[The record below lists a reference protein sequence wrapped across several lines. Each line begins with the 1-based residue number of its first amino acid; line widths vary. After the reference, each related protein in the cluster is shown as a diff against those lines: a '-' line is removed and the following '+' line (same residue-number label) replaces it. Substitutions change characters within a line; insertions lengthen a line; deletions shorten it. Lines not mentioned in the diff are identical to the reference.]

1 MNHIRHVETS
11 RELWRKEE
19 MKSFYILPLLAFL
32 LNCHVHGSHSGLA
45 YASNPVPPAVYS
57 DSHRAVCRMRPNTG
71 LASGMPRVYGH
82 ILFTQSGPKDK
93 LSVTFRLYGLP
104 VSSQQPRA
112 LHIHEYGD
120 LSKGC
125 GSTGGHYNPLGV
137 NHPQHPGDFGNFVPV
152 NGKIR
157 HSQDSN
163 ATLFGTLSILG
174 RSVVIHEGQDDLGK
188 GGNVASLLNG
198 NAGGRLA
205 CCVIG
210 VGNPQ
215 I

>member
-1 MNHIRHVETS
+1 MFCQG
-11 RELWRKEE
+11 KEE

-32 LNCHVHGSHSGLA
+32 LSWHVHFCGSRSGLA
-45 YASNPVPPAVYS
+45 YASNPVSPSVNS
-57 DSHRAVCRMRPNTG
+57 NSLRAVCRMRPNTQ
-71 LASGMPRVYGH
+71 LSPGMPRVYGH
-82 ILFTQSGPKDK
+82 VFFNQSGPKEK

-104 VSSQQPRA
+104 VYSQQPRA
-112 LHIHEYGD
+112 MHIHEYGD

-157 HSQDSN
+157 HSLDSS
-163 ATLFGTLSILG
+163 ATLFGRLSILG
-174 RSVVIHEGQDDLGK
+174 RSVVIHEGEDDLGR
-188 GGNVASLLNG
+188 GGNVESLLNG

-210 VGNPQ
+210 LANPQ
-215 I
+215 N